1 MQFNPIFMTLKRFPI
16 FLMPTAFLALAVHM
30 AISTAPL
37 RAAEPKHSW
46 ETPGKDP
53 DRIVVNL
60 TDDPAHSFSVTW
72 RTDLCISD
80 GWVEYTKSD
89 AAPGFSK
96 EVTRAKALTQVL
108 DISVADYNPE
118 SSAAFHSATLT
129 GLEADT
135 QYAYRVGDGQGFMSE
150 WFHITTATEGF
161 APFSFVYV
169 GDAQN
174 GIFSHWSRLVRQAFK
189 SEPDMAFF
197 LHAGD
202 LVNSAHLDAEWGQ
215 WFKSLGWINGMVP
228 TLAVPG
234 NHEYGN
240 LPLREAEGKVEGE
253 GEEEVI
259 RKLSIQWQP
268 QFEFP
273 RVDALPEDI
282 QETAYAIEYQGVLL
296 VALNSMAQ
304 QEKQAEWLDNV
315 LSTSN
320 HQWKILTFHF
330 PIFASASGRD
340 NVKLRALWKP
350 VIDRHNVDLVLQG
363 HDHTYARGHT
373 RLLKAGP
380 EGEFI
385 RSVYV
390 NSVSGAKMYSVS
402 PSRWTDFEDDGVL
415 MVRSAENTQLFQ
427 TLQVDFRHITY
438 KAITAAGDIYDAFT
452 LEKLPDG
459 SKKIV
464 NDPITS
470 TKERS
475 FKNTIPY

>member
-1 MQFNPIFMTLKRFPI
+1 MML
-16 FLMPTAFLALAVHM
+16 TACLPLAVCLGM
-30 AISTAPL
+30 MPSTM
-37 RAAEPKHSW
+37 RAVEPKHDW
-46 ETPGKDP
+46 EAPGKDP
-53 DRIVVNL
+53 DRMVVNL
-60 TDDPAHSFSVTW
+60 TTDPAHSFSVTW
-72 RTDLCISD
+72 RTDHCISE
-80 GWVEYTKSD
+80 GWVEYTKAD

-96 EVTRAKALTQVL
+96 EVTRAKARTQVL
-108 DISVADYNPE
+108 DLSVADYNPE
-118 SSAAFHSATLT
+118 SSSAFHSATLT
-129 GLEADT
+129 GLEAAT

-150 WFHITTATEGF
+150 WFHVTTASEGF

-174 GIFSHWSRLVRQAFK
+174 GIYSHWSRLVRQAFK

-202 LVNSAHLDAEWGQ
+202 LVNTAHLDAEWGQ
-215 WFKSLGWINGMVP
+215 WFRSLGWINGMVP

-240 LPLREAEGKVEGE
+240 LPLGE

-259 RKLSIQWQP
+259 KRLSIQWQP

-273 RVDALPEDI
+273 CVDVLPADI
-282 QETAYAIEYQGVLL
+282 QETAYAIEYQGVLI
-296 VALNSMAQ
+296 VALNSMAHQ
-304 QEKQAEWLDNV
+304 DKQAEWLDTV
-315 LSTSN
+315 LSASN

-373 RLLKAGP
+373 RLIKAGP
-380 EGEFI
+380 EGDFI

-390 NSVSGAKMYSVS
+390 NSVSGSKMYSVS
-402 PSRWTDFEDDGVL
+402 PDRWTDFEDDGVL

-427 TLQVDFRHITY
+427 ALEVDYRHIRY
-438 KAITAAGDIYDAFT
+438 KAITATGDIYDAFT
-452 LEKLPDG
+452 LEKLSDG